1 MSENDPAS
9 FFNDSALFRT
19 LGFSII
25 EIKDDAIVMEI
36 NDDNPCHQGGFGVL
50 TSIGMNGAVISAAL
64 ESAIGLCGF
73 NALGREP
80 AGVIELS
87 VKILRIIRKKPCR
100 IEARIDNKNN
110 NVAFVSATLIS
121 ARGGVCATGTGI
133 VLKSKATEIK
143 P

>member
-1 MSENDPAS
+1 MPENDLVS
-9 FFNDSALFRT
+9 LFNNSALFKS
-19 LGFSII
+19 LGFNII
-25 EIKDDAIVMEI
+25 EIRDESIVMEI

-50 TSIGMNGAVISAAL
+50 TSLGINGAVISAAL

-87 VKILRIIRKKPCR
+87 VKILRVIRKKPCR
-100 IEARIDNKNN
+100 IEARIDNRNN
-110 NVAFVSATLIS
+110 NVAFISATLTS
-121 ARGGVCATGTGI
+121 ARGGICATGSGI
-133 VLKSKATEIK
+133 VLKSKSTEVT